1 MSATKNNRISKMK
14 HSVTFILVCFSI
26 ALFAGDFTVDSVKIH
41 SNILNEDRL
50 IIVYKPVSLNPDDS
64 VTIIYLLDGEFS
76 PYRYDLIS
84 KEKLNEAVVGIG
96 IVNSNRNRDMLPA
109 KQPGP
114 FLKFIAEELMPEI
127 ETGFLIKRR
136 ILFGHSF
143 AGGFTIYA
151 MINRPELF
159 DKYIASSPTPIMEM
173 VDPEFYNQLN
183 AKLERQIKFYIGY
196 GSKDM
201 GQVKK
206 WSAKLAENLQL
217 LNLTNINWK
226 AEILEGENHN
236 TSDLYS
242 LRKGLK
248 F

>member
-1 MSATKNNRISKMK
+1 MRF
-14 HSVTFILVCFSI
+14 SVIFILLCFTVS
-26 ALFAGDFTVDSVKIH
+26 AFAGNFTVDTIKIH

-50 IIVYKPVSLNPDDS
+50 IIIYKPVSLNLIDS
-64 VTIIYLLDGEFS
+64 VTIIWLLDGEFS
-76 PYRYDLIS
+76 SYRYNLIS

-96 IVNSNRNRDMLPA
+96 IVNINRNRDMLPA

-143 AGGFTIYA
+143 AGGFNIYA
-151 MINRPELF
+151 MINHPGLF

-173 VDPEFYNQLN
+173 IDTTIYNQLD
-183 AKLERQIKFYIGY
+183 AKLEKPIKFYISY
-196 GSKDM
+196 GSKDI

-206 WSAKLAENLQL
+206 WSEKLINNLQL
-217 LNLTNINWK
+217 LKLTNIHWK
-226 AEILEGENHN
+226 SEIFEGENHN
-236 TSDLYS
+236 TSDLHS
-242 LRKGLK
+242 LKRGLT

>member
-1 MSATKNNRISKMK
+1 MK
-14 HSVTFILVCFSI
+14 HAITFIFVCFSI
-26 ALFAGDFTVDSVKIH
+26 ALIAGDFTVDTVKIH

-50 IIVYKPVSLNPDDS
+50 IIIYKPVNLNHADS
-64 VTIIYLLDGEFS
+64 VTVIYLLDGEFS
-76 PYRYDLIS
+76 SYRYDLIS
-84 KEKLNEAVVGIG
+84 KEELNYPVVGIG
-96 IVNSNRNRDMLPA
+96 IINTNRNRDMLPA
-109 KQPGP
+109 KQPET
-114 FLKFIAEELMPEI
+114 FLQFITREVMPEVEADFRI
-127 ETGFLIKRR
+127 NQR

-151 MINRPELF
+151 MINNPGLF

-173 VDPEFYNQLN
+173 IEPEIYNQLD
-183 AKLERQIKFYIGY
+183 AKLGKQVKFYIGT

-206 WSAKLAENLQL
+206 WSGKLAENLQL

-226 AEILEGENHN
+226 AEIFEGENHD

-242 LRKGLK
+242 LKNGLK